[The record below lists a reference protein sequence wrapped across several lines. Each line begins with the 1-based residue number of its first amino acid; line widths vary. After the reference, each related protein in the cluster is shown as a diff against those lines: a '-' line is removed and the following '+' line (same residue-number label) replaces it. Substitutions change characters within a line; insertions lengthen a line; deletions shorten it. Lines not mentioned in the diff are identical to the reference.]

1 MMELNFEGREYEPV
15 SVASGPN
22 FSVVIGRINAKQEE
36 NFLRANKQLKGNPKL
51 GAQTIEEICN

>member
-36 NFLRANKQLKGNPKL
+36 NFLRANKQLHGNPKL
-51 GAQTIEEICN
+51 GAQKIEEICY

>member
-1 MMELNFEGREYEPV
+1 MMELKFEGREYEPI

-22 FSVVIGRINAKQEE
+22 FSVVIGRINTKQEE
-36 NFLRANKQLKGNPKL
+36 KYLRANKQLKGNPKL